1 MDIINRI
8 NSTRYLGREFL
19 TWLWY
24 RSALQSGVFEVD
36 GHDGPLE
43 VWFDAKLTLEAQ
55 GDIKESNVIK
65 AENPTETSEAQ
76 AALLSGK
83 LVSDARL
90 RVVSG
95 QKQWTLAI
103 KGDTLGLSG
112 VKIPALLSR
121 EDDDQLY
128 ERFMLI
134 EEIEDM
140 VHALF
145 RSFMELRIDDEAWR
159 PEVQAIR
166 AWVHRASTTA

>member
-24 RSALQSGVFEVD
+24 RSSLQDGIFEMT
-36 GHDGPLE
+36 DGPLE

-55 GDIKESNVIK
+55 GDVKESNIIK
-65 AENPTETSEAQ
+65 AENPTETQEAH
-76 AALLSGK
+76 AALLNGK

-90 RVVSG
+90 RLVSG
-95 QKQWTLAI
+95 QKQWTLSV
-103 KGDTLGLSG
+103 KGDSLAISG

-134 EEIEDM
+134 EEAEDT

-145 RSFMELRIDDEAWR
+145 QQFMELRMDDDAWR

-166 AWVHRASTTA
+166 GWVHGVSVA

>member
-24 RSALQSGVFEVD
+24 RSAQQDGIFELT
-36 GHDGPLE
+36 DGPLE
-43 VWFDAKLTLEAQ
+43 VWFDGRLTMEAQ
-55 GDIKESNVIK
+55 GDIKESDVIK
-65 AENPTETSEAQ
+65 AESPTETSEAR

-83 LVSDARL
+83 LVADARL
-90 RVVSG
+90 RMISG
-95 QKQWTLAI
+95 QKQWTLAV

-128 ERFMLI
+128 ERFALI
-134 EEIEDM
+134 EEIEDT
-140 VHALF
+140 VTALF
-145 RSFMELRIDDEAWR
+145 RMFVEIRTDDEAWR
-159 PEVQAIR
+159 PEVHAIR
-166 AWVHRASTTA
+166 AWVHGVEV

>member
-8 NSTRYLGREFL
+8 NATRYLGREFL

-24 RSALQSGVFEVD
+24 RSAQQSGVFELGAGEAPV
-36 GHDGPLE
+36 E
-43 VWFDAKLTLEAQ
+43 VWFDQKLTLEAQ

-65 AENPTETSEAQ
+65 AENPTETSEAH

-83 LVSDARL
+83 LVADARL

-95 QKQWTLAI
+95 QKQWTLSV
-103 KGDTLGLSG
+103 KGDTLGISG
-112 VKIPALLSR
+112 VKVPALLSR

-134 EEIEDM
+134 EEIEDT

-145 RSFMELRIDDEAWR
+145 RQFMELRLDDEAWR

-166 AWVHRASTTA
+166 AWVHRASAT

>member
-8 NSTRYLGREFL
+8 NATRYLGREFL

-24 RSALQSGVFEVD
+24 RSAAQDGLFEMPE
-36 GHDGPLE
+36 GYEGPLE
-43 VWFDAKLTLEAQ
+43 VWFDAKLTLEAS

-65 AENPTETSEAQ
+65 AENPTETSEAH
-76 AALLSGK
+76 AALLNGK

-95 QKQWTLAI
+95 QKQWTLSL
-103 KGDTLGLSG
+103 KGDTLGMSS

-134 EEIEDM
+134 EEIEDTVDLLFQQFM
-140 VHALF
+140 AL
-145 RSFMELRIDDEAWR
+145 RMDDEAWR

-166 AWVHRASTTA
+166 AWVHGVSG

>member
-24 RSALQSGVFEVD
+24 RSALQNGVFEIS
-36 GHDGPLE
+36 GAEGPLE
-43 VWFDAKLTLEAQ
+43 VWFDAKLTLDAQ

-65 AENPTETSEAQ
+65 AENPTETSEAH
-76 AALLSGK
+76 AALINGK

-95 QKQWTLAI
+95 QKQWTLSI
-103 KGDTLGLSG
+103 KADTLGIGS

-134 EEIEDM
+134 EEIEDSVDLLFQQFM
-140 VHALF
+140 AL
-145 RSFMELRIDDEAWR
+145 RLEDDAWR

-166 AWVHRASTTA
+166 AWVHGVNTA

>member
-24 RSALQSGVFEVD
+24 RSSLQNGIFEMT
-36 GHDGPLE
+36 DGPLE

-55 GDIKESNVIK
+55 GDVKESNIIK
-65 AENPTETSEAQ
+65 AENPTETQEAH
-76 AALLSGK
+76 AALLNGK

-90 RVVSG
+90 RLVSG
-95 QKQWTLAI
+95 QKQWTLSV
-103 KGDTLGLSG
+103 KGDSLAISG

-134 EEIEDM
+134 EEAEDT

-145 RSFMELRIDDEAWR
+145 QQFMELRMDDDAWR

-166 AWVHRASTTA
+166 GWVHGVSVA

>member
-24 RSALQSGVFEVD
+24 RSSQQNGVFELAGDV
-36 GHDGPLE
+36 GQLE

-65 AENPTETSEAQ
+65 AENPTETSEAH
-76 AALLSGK
+76 AALLNGK

-90 RVVSG
+90 RIVSG
-95 QKQWTLAI
+95 QKQWTLNV
-103 KGDTLGLSG
+103 KGDSLGIAS

-134 EEIEDM
+134 EEIEDI
-140 VHALF
+140 VHGLF
-145 RSFMELRIDDEAWR
+145 RLFMEVRMDDEAWR
-159 PEVQAIR
+159 PEIHAIR
-166 AWVHRASTTA
+166 SWVHGVSA

>member
-8 NSTRYLGREFL
+8 NTTRYLGREFL

-24 RSALQSGVFEVD
+24 RSALQNGVFELS
-36 GHDGPLE
+36 GPTGGPLE
-43 VWFDAKLTLEAQ
+43 VWFDAKLTLEAG
-55 GDIKESNVIK
+55 GDLKESNVIK
-65 AENPTETSEAQ
+65 AENPTETSEAH
-76 AALLSGK
+76 AALLNGK

-90 RVVSG
+90 RMVAG
-95 QKQWTLAI
+95 QKQWTLSI
-103 KGDTLGLSG
+103 KGDTLGIAG

-134 EEIEDM
+134 EELEDT

-145 RSFMELRIDDEAWR
+145 RQFIELRTDDEAWR
-159 PEVQAIR
+159 SEIQAIR
-166 AWVHRASTTA
+166 AWVHGVTVE

>member
-24 RSALQSGVFEVD
+24 RSSLQNGIFEMS
-36 GHDGPLE
+36 DGPLE

-55 GDIKESNVIK
+55 GDVKESNIIK
-65 AENPTETSEAQ
+65 AENPTETQEAH
-76 AALLSGK
+76 AALLNGK

-90 RVVSG
+90 RLVSG
-95 QKQWTLAI
+95 QKQWTLSV
-103 KGDTLGLSG
+103 KGDSLAISG

-134 EEIEDM
+134 EEAEDT

-145 RSFMELRIDDEAWR
+145 QQFMELRMVDDAWR

-166 AWVHRASTTA
+166 GWVHGVSVT

>member
-1 MDIINRI
+1 MDIVSRI
-8 NSTRYLGREFL
+8 NATRYLGREFL

-24 RSALQSGVFEVD
+24 RSALQNGIFELS
-36 GHDGPLE
+36 DGPLE

-65 AENPTETSEAQ
+65 AENPTETSEAH

-83 LVSDARL
+83 LVTDARL
-90 RVVSG
+90 RLVSG

-103 KGDTLGLSG
+103 KGDTLGISG
-112 VKIPALLSR
+112 LKVPALLSR
-121 EDDDQLY
+121 EEDDQLY

-134 EEIEDM
+134 EEAEDT

-145 RSFMELRIDDEAWR
+145 RLFIELRMDDEAWR

-166 AWVHRASTTA
+166 AWVHGVTPG

>member
-24 RSALQSGVFEVD
+24 RSATQNGVFDLPD
-36 GHDGPLE
+36 GAVE
-43 VWFDAKLTLEAQ
+43 VWFDARLTLEAQ
-55 GDIKESNVIK
+55 GDIKEQNVIK
-65 AENPTETSEAQ
+65 AESPTETSEAH
-76 AALLSGK
+76 AALLTGK

-90 RVVSG
+90 RVVNG
-95 QKQWTLAI
+95 QKQWSFAL

-112 VKIPALLSR
+112 IKIPALLSR

-134 EEIEDM
+134 EELEDT
-140 VHALF
+140 VTALY
-145 RSFMELRIDDEAWR
+145 RQFMELRLDDDLWR
-159 PEVQAIR
+159 LEIQAIR
-166 AWVHRASTTA
+166 TWVHEVDPD

>member
-24 RSALQSGVFEVD
+24 RSSLQDGIFEMT
-36 GHDGPLE
+36 DGPLE

-55 GDIKESNVIK
+55 GDVKESNIIK
-65 AENPTETSEAQ
+65 AENPTETQEAH
-76 AALLSGK
+76 AALLNGK
-83 LVSDARL
+83 LVSYARL
-90 RVVSG
+90 RLVSG
-95 QKQWTLAI
+95 QKQWTLSV
-103 KGDTLGLSG
+103 KGDSLAISG

-134 EEIEDM
+134 EEAEDT

-145 RSFMELRIDDEAWR
+145 QQFMELRMDDDAWR

-166 AWVHRASTTA
+166 GWVHGVSVA

>member
-24 RSALQSGVFEVD
+24 RSSLQNGIFQMT
-36 GHDGPLE
+36 DGPLE

-65 AENPTETSEAQ
+65 AENPTETSEAH
-76 AALLSGK
+76 AALLNGK

-90 RVVSG
+90 RMVSG
-95 QKQWTLAI
+95 QKQWTLSLKA
-103 KGDTLGLSG
+103 DTLGISS

-134 EEIEDM
+134 EEIEDT
-140 VHALF
+140 VSALF
-145 RSFMELRIDDEAWR
+145 HQFIELRTDDEAWR

-166 AWVHRASTTA
+166 AWVHGAAH

>member
-24 RSALQSGVFEVD
+24 RSSRQNGIFEMT
-36 GHDGPLE
+36 DGPLE

-55 GDIKESNVIK
+55 GDVKESNVVK
-65 AENPTETSEAQ
+65 AENPTETSEAH
-76 AALLSGK
+76 AALLTGK

-90 RVVSG
+90 RLVSG
-95 QKQWTLAI
+95 QKQWSVSV
-103 KGDTLGLSG
+103 KGDSLGLSG
-112 VKIPALLSR
+112 IKIPALLSR

-134 EEIEDM
+134 EELEDTI
-140 VHALF
+140 HGLYLQ
-145 RSFMELRIDDEAWR
+145 FMEIRTDDEAWR

-166 AWVHRASTTA
+166 GWVHGVTTEE

>member
-24 RSALQSGVFEVD
+24 RSSQQSGVFQMPGGE
-36 GHDGPLE
+36 GGQIE
-43 VWFDAKLTLEAQ
+43 VWFDAKITLEAQ
-55 GDIKESNVIK
+55 GDVKESNVIK
-65 AENPTETSEAQ
+65 AENPTETSEAH
-76 AALLSGK
+76 AALLNGK

-90 RVVSG
+90 RLVSG
-95 QKQWTLAI
+95 QKQWTLSVKA
-103 KGDTLGLSG
+103 DTLGISG

-134 EEIEDM
+134 EEIEDT

-145 RSFMELRIDDEAWR
+145 QQFMELRMDDDAWR
-159 PEVQAIR
+159 PEIQAIR
-166 AWVHRASTTA
+166 SWVHGVSVA

>member
-24 RSALQSGVFEVD
+24 RSSLQNGIFEMT
-36 GHDGPLE
+36 DGPLE

-55 GDIKESNVIK
+55 GDVKESNIIK
-65 AENPTETSEAQ
+65 AENPTETQEAH
-76 AALLSGK
+76 AALLNGK

-90 RVVSG
+90 RLVSG
-95 QKQWTLAI
+95 QKQWTLSV
-103 KGDTLGLSG
+103 KGDSLAISG

-134 EEIEDM
+134 EEAEDT

-145 RSFMELRIDDEAWR
+145 QQFMELRMDDDAWR

-166 AWVHRASTTA
+166 GWVHGVSVT